1 MQDNNGFIGNPDSN
15 EEPIGGHA
23 VLFVGYDDSKSV
35 FKFKNSWGQSWGE
48 NGYGFLPY
56 SYVLEN
62 KAFDFWTILEQ
73 ENNDCVFG
81 VIKPTPSEQNTI
93 QIKDMSIRDSILESM
108 MSNILASYVDKK
120 TVEDIEQF
128 ITNSDSAH
136 LFDRDI
142 VMLKEFSKRINRVK
156 EQFQTVFEKIKN
168 LHV

>member
-1 MQDNNGFIGNPDSN
+1 
-15 EEPIGGHA
+15 
-23 VLFVGYDDSKSV
+23 
-35 FKFKNSWGQSWGE
+35 
-48 NGYGFLPY
+48 
-56 SYVLEN
+56 
-62 KAFDFWTILEQ
+62 
-73 ENNDCVFG
+73 
-81 VIKPTPSEQNTI
+81 
-93 QIKDMSIRDSILESM
+93 MSIRDSILESM